1 MTAAVA
7 FGSPV
12 KIKAGNTDVTVEFY
26 TPSIVRV
33 VKSPVGHAYTKQGL
47 VVIANPEAVKV
58 SQKGNT
64 VSSDQLTVKVD
75 PQTGAVTFIS
85 KGKTLLRE
93 KGTATFDPRTEGPD
107 KGAYRVTQTFLLDKD
122 EAIYGLGT
130 FQNGKMNR
138 RGDHKRVA
146 EHQGLGPL
154 LGQLLPHPVRRR
166 SSERH
171 VAIVRSWR
179 LHRLL
184 FHVWWL
190 CRRSDCPDAPSFRR
204 RPHVPLVDLWFLAV
218 QGALQERK

>member
-1 MTAAVA
+1 MKRLFLLTALCWMTAAVA

-107 KGAYRVTQTFLLDKD
+107 KGAYRVTQTFLLDK
-122 EAIYGLGT
+122 EGYL
-130 FQNGKMNR
+130 NEGKPL
-138 RGDHKRVA
+138 GDHYPVAATFKVVSRDTGIDDVRIDQAEGSRVYDLNGQRVNRPKNGIYIEQQGGKAGKRV
-146 EHQGLGPL
+146 
-154 LGQLLPHPVRRR
+154 
-166 SSERH
+166 
-171 VAIVRSWR
+171 I
-179 LHRLL
+179 
-184 FHVWWL
+184 
-190 CRRSDCPDAPSFRR
+190 
-204 RPHVPLVDLWFLAV
+204 
-218 QGALQERK
+218 K

>member
-138 RGDHKRVA
+138 RGDHKLMEQSNLEDFQNVL
-146 EHQGLGPL
+146 QSIKGWGL
-154 LGQLLPHPVRRR
+154 
-166 SSERH
+166 
-171 VAIVRSWR
+171 
-179 LHRLL
+179 
-184 FHVWWL
+184 
-190 CRRSDCPDAPSFRR
+190 
-204 RPHVPLVDLWFLAV
+204 
-218 QGALQERK
+218 